1 MITDKLVQDAV
12 AYAES
17 EINKFGFPT
26 TLHFNL
32 TMSKAKEIAQKLHAD
47 VNLAIVGAALM
58 DLKLGE
64 AFQQG
69 RLAEHVAISADA
81 SRKFLANYNLNGEEI
96 AKVLNCVEAH
106 HGSIPHSCLE
116 SQIATNADCYKF
128 LHPAGLLSYIGTLSK
143 RENDFTKVIAGA
155 EAKLE
160 EKYAL
165 LSLDV
170 CKKELNQFYVDFKK
184 MFAEAKK
191 VL

>member
-1 MITDKLVQDAV
+1 
-12 AYAES
+12 
-17 EINKFGFPT
+17 
-26 TLHFNL
+26 
-32 TMSKAKEIAQKLHAD
+32 
-47 VNLAIVGAALM
+47 
-58 DLKLGE
+58 
-64 AFQQG
+64 
-69 RLAEHVAISADA
+69 
-81 SRKFLANYNLNGEEI
+81 
-96 AKVLNCVEAH
+96 
-106 HGSIPHSCLE
+106 
-116 SQIATNADCYKF
+116 
-128 LHPAGLLSYIGTLSK
+128 LSK